1 MRLSPAALAG
11 AAALLLAA
19 CASSG
24 TNAPAATSPAE
35 TASGVAGQLATVT
48 VGVIPIVDTAPIRLG
63 IEEGIFAEHGLELEL
78 TDSGQ
83 GGAATIPGVVSGQF
97 QFGFS
102 NTPALISAHSQGL
115 DLPIVAPGAA
125 STGVAGEDTAAIV
138 VPADSDITD
147 PAALAGRT
155 VAVNTMKSVGD
166 STVRETVAKAGGD
179 PDAVKFVEIAFPD
192 MLAALA
198 EGQVDA
204 AWVVEPFSTLAQG
217 QGNNVLASNYV
228 ETSPTLL
235 IAAYFTSAT
244 LMKSDPDLVE
254 RFSAAMSEA
263 QAFAQEHPDR
273 VRAVLGSYM
282 KIDPAVADKLVLPRF
297 PDTVD
302 RKDVEF
308 LVDFAQRQ
316 GITED
321 TVDPAA
327 LLP

>member
-1 MRLSPAALAG
+1 MRKTLAALAG

-19 CASSG
+19 CSSG
-24 TNAPAATSPAE
+24 TEAPAVTSPAE
-35 TASGVAGQLATVT
+35 TTTGASGELQTVT

-63 IEEGIFAEHGLELEL
+63 VEEGIFAEHGLTLEL

-97 QFGFS
+97 QIGFS
-102 NTPALISAHSQGL
+102 NTPALISAHSRGL
-115 DLPIVAPGAA
+115 ELPIVAPGAA

-138 VPADSDITD
+138 VPADSDLAG
-147 PAALAGRT
+147 PADLAGRT

-179 PDAVKFVEIAFPD
+179 PDAIKFVEIAFPD

-204 AWVVEPFSTLAQG
+204 AWVVEPFSTIAQG
-217 QGNNVLASNYV
+217 QGNKVLASNYV

-235 IAAYFTSAT
+235 IAAYFTSAA

-254 RFSAAMSEA
+254 RFSTAMGEA
-263 QAFAQEHPDR
+263 QAFAQDNPEK
-273 VRAVLGSYM
+273 VRAILGSYM
-282 KIDPAVADKLVLPRF
+282 KVDPTVAEKLVLPRF

-308 LVDFAQRQ
+308 LVDLAQRQ
-316 GITED
+316 GITENKAD
-321 TVDPAA
+321 VGS